1 MKDFKIQTH
10 IIEQKLFETKADMI
24 VDKYFTV
31 KKSEEYFDEK
41 MNNSLYEN
49 IDKTLEN
56 IRNAFHS
63 AFVRKIV
70 VL

>member
-1 MKDFKIQTH
+1 
-10 IIEQKLFETKADMI
+10 MI

-41 MNNSLYEN
+41 MNNCLYEN

-56 IRNAFHS
+56 IRNAFYK

-70 VL
+70 VF